1 MIKITADSRGVT
13 MAFKKAEQE
22 TDSFS
27 GKLRRAARNSYFGRL
42 RDDLKKVRQEARQAW
57 QQMSTLEKTTH
68 RMQRVGSLAAGVTA
82 AAWVLKEPVKKTMDF
97 DMRMRH
103 MSNTAY
109 AGESLDRRRVGVK
122 ELEAAINSA
131 VRSYGGNRDSAAGA
145 LDSIIASGVLQP
157 DAAMRMLPAIQK
169 AATGFNAE
177 TEDIAAIGIA
187 AVQNMKV
194 NADEIGKVL
203 DMAGKGGQEGGFEL
217 NNMARWLPE
226 QLAGAGN
233 AGMSGQKGIARV
245 IAMNQLAR
253 TTAGSADQA
262 GNNVS
267 GLIGKLKSSD
277 TLTAFKKEFDIDLT
291 DRYKK
296 GMLKGKDTMEVFAD
310 TLTEIVGKD
319 KKFAQAVKM
328 AEKAKAEGDK
338 SAATWEQISSV
349 MEGSVVGQVIRDKE
363 AGMALTAYMSN
374 RELGQE
380 IYQKVL
386 DAQGVV
392 DDNFQLVQEGSG
404 YKTQQGQNEKDI
416 KTQEAFEPFN
426 NMLGVAAEKLVQFS
440 QAFPQVSTVATGAGY
455 TGMALGA
462 AGLSASIFMRAG
474 GMGGSIAGGAGG
486 LARGVGGAGKWLG
499 RAAPWLTGAFGLYN
513 AYDIEQQQGM
523 SRQEK
528 NYAQW
533 RNMGSTGGAIGGM
546 MAGAAIGSVVPVIG
560 TAIGGAIGAWL
571 GSSGGE
577 WLADKVIDLKP
588 SASDPRRSAMG
599 FGPVVAEQTAQA
611 ITQSGEA
618 VVSQSQAVQQA
629 LIAQVAATKIGGEV
643 GIHITAAPG
652 LMVQANAVGNGNTQ
666 LNVGKTNTAAK

>member
-1 MIKITADSRGVT
+1 MSTSQQIMIKITADSRGVT
-13 MAFKKAEQE
+13 MAFKKAAQE

-42 RDDLKKVRQEARQAW
+42 RDDLKKVRQEARLAW

-68 RMQRVGSLAAGVTA
+68 RMQRVGSLAAGITA

-187 AVQNMKV
+187 AVKNMKV

-267 GLIGKLKSSD
+267 NLIGKLKSSD
-277 TLTAFKKEFDIDLT
+277 TLTAFNKKFDIDLT

-296 GMLKGKDTMEVFAD
+296 GMLEGKDTMEVFAD

-416 KTQEAFEPFN
+416 KTQEALEPFN
-426 NMLGVAAEKLVQFS
+426 NLLGVAAEKLVEFS
-440 QAFPQVSTVATGAGY
+440 QAFPQLSTWLTGAGY

-462 AGLSASIFMRAG
+462 AGIGGGVFMKAT
-474 GMGGSIAGGAGG
+474 GMSLPFFGGAGAG
-486 LARGVGGAGKWLG
+486 TGAG
-499 RAAPWLTGAFGLYN
+499 AAAGTGTSGWLTGMLSKLFS
-513 AYDIEQQQGM
+513 
-523 SRQEK
+523 SR
-528 NYAQW
+528 
-533 RNMGSTGGAIGGM
+533 
-546 MAGAAIGSVVPVIG
+546 V
-560 TAIGGAIGAWL
+560 L
-571 GSSGGE
+571 GSAGLLIHSESLNEGE
-577 WLADKVIDLKP
+577 YERILEMRRKQAEANGVDAKRQALGIGPELAKQAGD
-588 SASDPRRSAMG
+588 
-599 FGPVVAEQTAQA
+599 A
-611 ITQSGEA
+611 ITQSGHA
-618 VVSQSQAVQQA
+618 MLVQTQAVGQA
-629 LIAQVAATKIGGEV
+629 LITQVGATKIEGNINV
-643 GIHITAAPG
+643 NVSAAPG
-652 LMVQANAVGNGNTQ
+652 LNVWTSSVGNGNTQ

>member
-1 MIKITADSRGVT
+1 MSTSQQIMVKITADSRGVT
-13 MAFKKAEQE
+13 MAFKKAAQE

-267 GLIGKLKSSD
+267 NLIGKLKSSD
-277 TLTAFKKEFDIDLT
+277 TLTAFNKKFDIDLT

-296 GMLKGKDTMEVFAD
+296 GMLEGKDTMEVFAD

-416 KTQEAFEPFN
+416 KTQEALEPFN
-426 NMLGVAAEKLVQFS
+426 NLLGVAAEKLVEFS
-440 QAFPQVSTVATGAGY
+440 QAFPQLSTWLTGAGY

-462 AGLSASIFMRAG
+462 AGIGGGVFMKAT
-474 GMGGSIAGGAGG
+474 GMSLPFFGGAGAG
-486 LARGVGGAGKWLG
+486 TGAG
-499 RAAPWLTGAFGLYN
+499 AAAGTGTSGWLTGMLSKLFS
-513 AYDIEQQQGM
+513 
-523 SRQEK
+523 SR
-528 NYAQW
+528 
-533 RNMGSTGGAIGGM
+533 
-546 MAGAAIGSVVPVIG
+546 V
-560 TAIGGAIGAWL
+560 L
-571 GSSGGE
+571 GSAGLLIHSESLNEGE
-577 WLADKVIDLKP
+577 YERILEMRRKQAEANGVDAKRQALGIGPELAKQAGD
-588 SASDPRRSAMG
+588 
-599 FGPVVAEQTAQA
+599 A
-611 ITQSGEA
+611 ITQSGHA
-618 VVSQSQAVQQA
+618 MLVQTQAVGQA
-629 LIAQVAATKIGGEV
+629 LITQVGATKIEGNINV
-643 GIHITAAPG
+643 NVSAAPG
-652 LMVQANAVGNGNTQ
+652 LNVWTSSVGNGNTQ

>member
-1 MIKITADSRGVT
+1 MSTSQQIMIKITADSRGVT

-68 RMQRVGSLAAGVTA
+68 RMQRVGSLAAGITA

-267 GLIGKLKSSD
+267 NLIGKLKSSD
-277 TLTAFKKEFDIDLT
+277 TLTAFNKKFDIDLT

-296 GMLKGKDTMEVFAD
+296 GMLEGKDTMEVFAD

-426 NMLGVAAEKLVQFS
+426 NLLGVAAEKLVEFS
-440 QAFPQVSTVATGAGY
+440 QAFPQLSTWLTGAGY

-462 AGLSASIFMRAG
+462 AGIGGGVFMKAT
-474 GMGGSIAGGAGG
+474 GMSLPFFGGAGAG
-486 LARGVGGAGKWLG
+486 TGAG
-499 RAAPWLTGAFGLYN
+499 AAAGTGTSGWLTGMLSKLFS
-513 AYDIEQQQGM
+513 
-523 SRQEK
+523 SR
-528 NYAQW
+528 
-533 RNMGSTGGAIGGM
+533 
-546 MAGAAIGSVVPVIG
+546 V
-560 TAIGGAIGAWL
+560 L
-571 GSSGGE
+571 GSAGLLIHSESLNEGE
-577 WLADKVIDLKP
+577 YERILEMRRKQAEANGVDAKRQALGIGPELAKQAGD
-588 SASDPRRSAMG
+588 
-599 FGPVVAEQTAQA
+599 A
-611 ITQSGEA
+611 ITQSGHA
-618 VVSQSQAVQQA
+618 MLVQTQAVGQA
-629 LIAQVAATKIGGEV
+629 LITQVGATKIEGNINV
-643 GIHITAAPG
+643 NVSAAPG
-652 LMVQANAVGNGNTQ
+652 LNVWTSSVGNGNTQ

>member
-1 MIKITADSRGVT
+1 MSTSQQIMIKITADSRGVT

-109 AGESLDRRRVGVK
+109 AGESLDRRRAGVK

-267 GLIGKLKSSD
+267 NLIGKLKSSD
-277 TLTAFKKEFDIDLT
+277 TLTAFNKKFDIDLT

-296 GMLKGKDTMEVFAD
+296 GMLEGKDTMEVFAD

-426 NMLGVAAEKLVQFS
+426 NLLGVAAEKLVEFS
-440 QAFPQVSTVATGAGY
+440 QAFPQLSTWLTGAGY

-462 AGLSASIFMRAG
+462 AGIGGGVFMKAT
-474 GMGGSIAGGAGG
+474 GMSLPFFGGAGAG
-486 LARGVGGAGKWLG
+486 TGAG
-499 RAAPWLTGAFGLYN
+499 AAAGTGTSGWLTGMLSKLFS
-513 AYDIEQQQGM
+513 
-523 SRQEK
+523 SR
-528 NYAQW
+528 
-533 RNMGSTGGAIGGM
+533 
-546 MAGAAIGSVVPVIG
+546 V
-560 TAIGGAIGAWL
+560 L
-571 GSSGGE
+571 GSAGLLLHSESLNEGE
-577 WLADKVIDLKP
+577 YERILEMRRKQAEANGVDAKRQALGIGPELAKQAGD
-588 SASDPRRSAMG
+588 
-599 FGPVVAEQTAQA
+599 A
-611 ITQSGEA
+611 ITQSGDA
-618 VVSQSQAVQQA
+618 MLVQTQAVGQA
-629 LIAQVAATKIGGEV
+629 LITQVGATKIEGNINV
-643 GIHITAAPG
+643 NVSAAPG
-652 LMVQANAVGNGNTQ
+652 LNVWTSSVGNGNTQ

>member
-1 MIKITADSRGVT
+1 MSTSQQIMVKITADSRGVT
-13 MAFKKAEQE
+13 MAFKKAAQE

-42 RDDLKKVRQEARQAW
+42 RDDLKKVRQEARLAW

-68 RMQRVGSLAAGVTA
+68 RMQRVGSLAAGITA

-187 AVQNMKV
+187 AVKNMKV

-267 GLIGKLKSSD
+267 NLIGKLKSSD
-277 TLTAFKKEFDIDLT
+277 TLTAFNKKFDIDLT

-296 GMLKGKDTMEVFAD
+296 GMLEGKDTMEVFAD

-416 KTQEAFEPFN
+416 KTQEALEPFN
-426 NMLGVAAEKLVQFS
+426 NLLGVAAEKLVEFS
-440 QAFPQVSTVATGAGY
+440 QAFPQLSTWLTGAGY

-462 AGLSASIFMRAG
+462 AGIGGGVFMKAT
-474 GMGGSIAGGAGG
+474 GMSLPFFGGAGAG
-486 LARGVGGAGKWLG
+486 TGAG
-499 RAAPWLTGAFGLYN
+499 AAAGTGTSGWLTGMLSKLFS
-513 AYDIEQQQGM
+513 
-523 SRQEK
+523 SRVL
-528 NYAQW
+528 
-533 RNMGSTGGAIGGM
+533 
-546 MAGAAIGSVVPVIG
+546 GSVGLLLHSESLNEGEYERILEMRRKQAEANGVDAKRQALGIG
-560 TAIGGAIGAWL
+560 P
-571 GSSGGE
+571 E
-577 WLADKVIDLKP
+577 LAKQAGD
-588 SASDPRRSAMG
+588 
-599 FGPVVAEQTAQA
+599 A
-611 ITQSGEA
+611 ITQSGHA
-618 VVSQSQAVQQA
+618 MLVQTQAVGQA
-629 LIAQVAATKIGGEV
+629 LITQVGATKIEGNINV
-643 GIHITAAPG
+643 NVSAAPG
-652 LMVQANAVGNGNTQ
+652 LNVWTSSVGNGNTQ

>member
-1 MIKITADSRGVT
+1 MSTSQQIMIKITADSRGVT

-187 AVQNMKV
+187 AVKNMKV

-267 GLIGKLKSSD
+267 NLIGKLKSSD
-277 TLTAFKKEFDIDLT
+277 TLTAFNKKFDIDLT

-296 GMLKGKDTMEVFAD
+296 GMLEGKDTMEVFAD

-416 KTQEAFEPFN
+416 KTQEALEPFN
-426 NMLGVAAEKLVQFS
+426 NLLGVAAEKLVEFS
-440 QAFPQVSTVATGAGY
+440 QAFPQLSTWLTGAGY

-462 AGLSASIFMRAG
+462 AGIGGGVFMKAT
-474 GMGGSIAGGAGG
+474 GMSLPFFGGAGAG
-486 LARGVGGAGKWLG
+486 TGAG
-499 RAAPWLTGAFGLYN
+499 AAAGTGTSGWLTGMLSKLFS
-513 AYDIEQQQGM
+513 
-523 SRQEK
+523 SR
-528 NYAQW
+528 
-533 RNMGSTGGAIGGM
+533 
-546 MAGAAIGSVVPVIG
+546 V
-560 TAIGGAIGAWL
+560 L
-571 GSSGGE
+571 GSAGLLIHSESLNEGE
-577 WLADKVIDLKP
+577 YERILEMRRKQAEANGVDAKRQALGIGPELAKQAGD
-588 SASDPRRSAMG
+588 
-599 FGPVVAEQTAQA
+599 A
-611 ITQSGEA
+611 ITQSGHA
-618 VVSQSQAVQQA
+618 MLVQTQAVGQA
-629 LIAQVAATKIGGEV
+629 LITQVGATKIEGNINV
-643 GIHITAAPG
+643 NVSAAPG
-652 LMVQANAVGNGNTQ
+652 LNVWTSSVGNGNTQ

>member
-1 MIKITADSRGVT
+1 MSTSQQIMIKITADSRGVT
-13 MAFKKAEQE
+13 MAFKKAAQE

-42 RDDLKKVRQEARQAW
+42 RDDLKKVRQEARLAW

-267 GLIGKLKSSD
+267 NLIGKLKSSD
-277 TLTAFKKEFDIDLT
+277 TLTAFNKKFDIDLT

-296 GMLKGKDTMEVFAD
+296 GMLEGKDTMEVFAD

-416 KTQEAFEPFN
+416 KTQEALEPFN
-426 NMLGVAAEKLVQFS
+426 NLLGVAAEKLVEFS
-440 QAFPQVSTVATGAGY
+440 QAFPQLSTWLTGAGY

-462 AGLSASIFMRAG
+462 AGIGGGVFMKAT
-474 GMGGSIAGGAGG
+474 GMSLPFFGGAGAG
-486 LARGVGGAGKWLG
+486 TGAG
-499 RAAPWLTGAFGLYN
+499 AAAGTGTSGWLTGMLSKLFS
-513 AYDIEQQQGM
+513 
-523 SRQEK
+523 SR
-528 NYAQW
+528 
-533 RNMGSTGGAIGGM
+533 
-546 MAGAAIGSVVPVIG
+546 V
-560 TAIGGAIGAWL
+560 L
-571 GSSGGE
+571 GSAGLLIHSESLNEGE
-577 WLADKVIDLKP
+577 YERILEMRRKQAEANGVDAKRQALGIGPELAKQAGD
-588 SASDPRRSAMG
+588 
-599 FGPVVAEQTAQA
+599 A
-611 ITQSGEA
+611 ITQSGHA
-618 VVSQSQAVQQA
+618 MLVQTQAVGQA
-629 LIAQVAATKIGGEV
+629 LITQVGATKIEGNINV
-643 GIHITAAPG
+643 NVSAAPG
-652 LMVQANAVGNGNTQ
+652 LNVWTSSVGNGNTQ

>member
-1 MIKITADSRGVT
+1 MSTSQQIMIKITADSRGVT
-13 MAFKKAEQE
+13 MAFKKAAQE

-68 RMQRVGSLAAGVTA
+68 RMQRVGSLAAGITA

-187 AVQNMKV
+187 AVKNMKV

-267 GLIGKLKSSD
+267 NLIGKLKSSD
-277 TLTAFKKEFDIDLT
+277 TLTAFNKKFDIDLT

-296 GMLKGKDTMEVFAD
+296 GMLEGKDTMEVFAD

-426 NMLGVAAEKLVQFS
+426 NLLGVAAEKLVEFS
-440 QAFPQVSTVATGAGY
+440 QAFPQLSTWLTGAGY

-462 AGLSASIFMRAG
+462 AGIGGGVFMKAT
-474 GMGGSIAGGAGG
+474 GMSLPFFGGAGAG
-486 LARGVGGAGKWLG
+486 TGAG
-499 RAAPWLTGAFGLYN
+499 AAAGTGTSGWLTGMLSKLFS
-513 AYDIEQQQGM
+513 
-523 SRQEK
+523 SRVL
-528 NYAQW
+528 
-533 RNMGSTGGAIGGM
+533 
-546 MAGAAIGSVVPVIG
+546 GSVGLLVHSESLNEGEYERILEMRRKQAEANGVDAKRQALGIG
-560 TAIGGAIGAWL
+560 P
-571 GSSGGE
+571 E
-577 WLADKVIDLKP
+577 LAKQAGD
-588 SASDPRRSAMG
+588 
-599 FGPVVAEQTAQA
+599 A
-611 ITQSGEA
+611 ITQSGHA
-618 VVSQSQAVQQA
+618 MLVQTQAVGQA
-629 LIAQVAATKIGGEV
+629 LITQVGATKIEGNINV
-643 GIHITAAPG
+643 NVSAAPG
-652 LMVQANAVGNGNTQ
+652 LNVWTSSVGNGNTQ

>member
-1 MIKITADSRGVT
+1 MSTSQQIMVKITADSRGVT
-13 MAFKKAEQE
+13 MAFKKAAQE

-42 RDDLKKVRQEARQAW
+42 RDDLKKVRQEARLAW

-267 GLIGKLKSSD
+267 NLIGKLKSSD
-277 TLTAFKKEFDIDLT
+277 TLTAFNKKFDIDLT

-296 GMLKGKDTMEVFAD
+296 GMLEGKDTMEVFAD

-426 NMLGVAAEKLVQFS
+426 NLLGVAAEKLVEFS
-440 QAFPQVSTVATGAGY
+440 QAFPQLSTWLTGAGY

-462 AGLSASIFMRAG
+462 AGIGGGVFMKAT
-474 GMGGSIAGGAGG
+474 GMSLPFFGGAGAG
-486 LARGVGGAGKWLG
+486 TGAG
-499 RAAPWLTGAFGLYN
+499 AAAGTGTSGWLTGMLSKLFS
-513 AYDIEQQQGM
+513 
-523 SRQEK
+523 SR
-528 NYAQW
+528 
-533 RNMGSTGGAIGGM
+533 
-546 MAGAAIGSVVPVIG
+546 V
-560 TAIGGAIGAWL
+560 L
-571 GSSGGE
+571 GSAGLLLHSESLNEGE
-577 WLADKVIDLKP
+577 YERILEMRRKQAEANGVDAKRQALGIGPELAKQAGD
-588 SASDPRRSAMG
+588 
-599 FGPVVAEQTAQA
+599 A
-611 ITQSGEA
+611 ITQSGHA
-618 VVSQSQAVQQA
+618 MLVQTQAVGQA
-629 LIAQVAATKIGGEV
+629 LITQVGATKIEGNINV
-643 GIHITAAPG
+643 NVSAAPG
-652 LMVQANAVGNGNTQ
+652 LNVWTSSVGNGNTQ

>member
-1 MIKITADSRGVT
+1 MSTSQQIMVKITADSRGVT
-13 MAFKKAEQE
+13 MAFKKAAQE

-187 AVQNMKV
+187 AVKNMKV

-267 GLIGKLKSSD
+267 NLIGKLKSSD
-277 TLTAFKKEFDIDLT
+277 TLTAFNKKFDIDLT

-296 GMLKGKDTMEVFAD
+296 GMLEGKDTMEVFAD

-416 KTQEAFEPFN
+416 KTQEALEPFN
-426 NMLGVAAEKLVQFS
+426 NLLGVAAEKLVEFS
-440 QAFPQVSTVATGAGY
+440 QAFPQLSTWLTGAGY

-462 AGLSASIFMRAG
+462 AGIGGGVFMKAT
-474 GMGGSIAGGAGG
+474 GMSLPFFGGAGAG
-486 LARGVGGAGKWLG
+486 TGAG
-499 RAAPWLTGAFGLYN
+499 AAAGTGTSGWLTGMLSKLFS
-513 AYDIEQQQGM
+513 
-523 SRQEK
+523 SR
-528 NYAQW
+528 
-533 RNMGSTGGAIGGM
+533 
-546 MAGAAIGSVVPVIG
+546 V
-560 TAIGGAIGAWL
+560 L
-571 GSSGGE
+571 GSAGLLIHSESLNEGE
-577 WLADKVIDLKP
+577 YERILEMRRKQAEANGVDAKRQALGIGPELAKQAGD
-588 SASDPRRSAMG
+588 
-599 FGPVVAEQTAQA
+599 A
-611 ITQSGEA
+611 ITQSGHA
-618 VVSQSQAVQQA
+618 MLVQTQAVGQA
-629 LIAQVAATKIGGEV
+629 LITQVGATKIEGNINV
-643 GIHITAAPG
+643 NVSAAPG
-652 LMVQANAVGNGNTQ
+652 LNVWTSSVGNGNTQ

>member
-1 MIKITADSRGVT
+1 MSTSQQIMIKITADSRGVT

-267 GLIGKLKSSD
+267 NLIGKLKSSD
-277 TLTAFKKEFDIDLT
+277 TLTAFNKKFDIDLT

-296 GMLKGKDTMEVFAD
+296 GMLEGKDTMEVFAD

-426 NMLGVAAEKLVQFS
+426 NLLGVAAEKLVEFS
-440 QAFPQVSTVATGAGY
+440 QAFPQLSTWLTGAGY

-462 AGLSASIFMRAG
+462 AGIGGGVFMKAT
-474 GMGGSIAGGAGG
+474 GMSLPFFGGAGAG
-486 LARGVGGAGKWLG
+486 TGAG
-499 RAAPWLTGAFGLYN
+499 AAAGTGTSGWLTGMLSKLFS
-513 AYDIEQQQGM
+513 
-523 SRQEK
+523 SRVL
-528 NYAQW
+528 
-533 RNMGSTGGAIGGM
+533 
-546 MAGAAIGSVVPVIG
+546 GSVGLLLHSESLNEGEYERILEMRRKQAEANGVDAKRQALGIG
-560 TAIGGAIGAWL
+560 P
-571 GSSGGE
+571 E
-577 WLADKVIDLKP
+577 LAKQAGD
-588 SASDPRRSAMG
+588 
-599 FGPVVAEQTAQA
+599 A
-611 ITQSGEA
+611 ITQSGHA
-618 VVSQSQAVQQA
+618 MLVQTQAVGQA
-629 LIAQVAATKIGGEV
+629 LITQVGATKIEGNINV
-643 GIHITAAPG
+643 NVSAAPG
-652 LMVQANAVGNGNTQ
+652 LNVWTSSVGNGNTQ

>member
-1 MIKITADSRGVT
+1 MSTSQQIMIKITADSRGVT

-68 RMQRVGSLAAGVTA
+68 RMQRVGSLAAGITA

-267 GLIGKLKSSD
+267 NLIGKLKSSD
-277 TLTAFKKEFDIDLT
+277 TLTAFNKKFDIDLT

-296 GMLKGKDTMEVFAD
+296 GMLEGKDTMEVFAD

-416 KTQEAFEPFN
+416 KTQEALEPFN
-426 NMLGVAAEKLVQFS
+426 NLLGVAAEKLVEFS
-440 QAFPQVSTVATGAGY
+440 QAFPQLSTWLTGAGY

-462 AGLSASIFMRAG
+462 AGIGGGVFMKAT
-474 GMGGSIAGGAGG
+474 GMSLPFFGGAGAG
-486 LARGVGGAGKWLG
+486 TGAG
-499 RAAPWLTGAFGLYN
+499 AAAGTGTSGWLTGMLSKLFS
-513 AYDIEQQQGM
+513 
-523 SRQEK
+523 SRVL
-528 NYAQW
+528 
-533 RNMGSTGGAIGGM
+533 
-546 MAGAAIGSVVPVIG
+546 GSVGLLVHSESLNEGEYERILEMRRKQAEANGVDAKRQALGIG
-560 TAIGGAIGAWL
+560 P
-571 GSSGGE
+571 E
-577 WLADKVIDLKP
+577 LAKQAGD
-588 SASDPRRSAMG
+588 
-599 FGPVVAEQTAQA
+599 A
-611 ITQSGEA
+611 ITQSGHA
-618 VVSQSQAVQQA
+618 MLVQTQAVGQA
-629 LIAQVAATKIGGEV
+629 LITQVGATKIEGNINV
-643 GIHITAAPG
+643 NVSAAPG
-652 LMVQANAVGNGNTQ
+652 LNVWTSSVGNGNTQ

>member
-1 MIKITADSRGVT
+1 MSTSQQIMIKITADSRGVT

-267 GLIGKLKSSD
+267 NLIGKLKSSD
-277 TLTAFKKEFDIDLT
+277 TLTAFNKKFDIDLT

-296 GMLKGKDTMEVFAD
+296 GMLEGKDTMEVFAD

-426 NMLGVAAEKLVQFS
+426 NLLGVAAEKLVEFS
-440 QAFPQVSTVATGAGY
+440 QAFPQLSTWLTGAGY

-462 AGLSASIFMRAG
+462 VGIGGGVFMKAT
-474 GMGGSIAGGAGG
+474 GMSLPFFGGAGAG
-486 LARGVGGAGKWLG
+486 TGAG
-499 RAAPWLTGAFGLYN
+499 AAAGTGTSGWLTGMLSKLFS
-513 AYDIEQQQGM
+513 
-523 SRQEK
+523 SR
-528 NYAQW
+528 
-533 RNMGSTGGAIGGM
+533 
-546 MAGAAIGSVVPVIG
+546 V
-560 TAIGGAIGAWL
+560 L
-571 GSSGGE
+571 GSAGLLLHSESLNEGE
-577 WLADKVIDLKP
+577 YERILEMRRKQAEANGVDAKRQALGIGPELAKQAGD
-588 SASDPRRSAMG
+588 
-599 FGPVVAEQTAQA
+599 A
-611 ITQSGEA
+611 ITQSGDA
-618 VVSQSQAVQQA
+618 MLVQTQAVGQA
-629 LIAQVAATKIGGEV
+629 LITQVGATKIEGNINV
-643 GIHITAAPG
+643 NVSAAPG
-652 LMVQANAVGNGNTQ
+652 LNVWTSSVGNGNTQ

>member
-1 MIKITADSRGVT
+1 MSTSQQIMVKITADSRGVT
-13 MAFKKAEQE
+13 MAFKKAAQE

-42 RDDLKKVRQEARQAW
+42 RDDLKKVRQEARLAW

-68 RMQRVGSLAAGVTA
+68 RMQRVGSLAAGITA

-187 AVQNMKV
+187 AVKNMKV

-267 GLIGKLKSSD
+267 NLIGKLKSSD
-277 TLTAFKKEFDIDLT
+277 TLTAFNKKFDIDLT

-296 GMLKGKDTMEVFAD
+296 GMLEGKDTMEVFAD

-416 KTQEAFEPFN
+416 KTQEALEPFN
-426 NMLGVAAEKLVQFS
+426 NLLGVAAEKLVEFS
-440 QAFPQVSTVATGAGY
+440 QAFPQLSTWLTGAGY

-462 AGLSASIFMRAG
+462 AGIGGGVFMKAT
-474 GMGGSIAGGAGG
+474 GMSLPFFGGAGAG
-486 LARGVGGAGKWLG
+486 TGAG
-499 RAAPWLTGAFGLYN
+499 AAAGTGTSGWLTGMLSKLFS
-513 AYDIEQQQGM
+513 
-523 SRQEK
+523 SR
-528 NYAQW
+528 
-533 RNMGSTGGAIGGM
+533 
-546 MAGAAIGSVVPVIG
+546 V
-560 TAIGGAIGAWL
+560 L
-571 GSSGGE
+571 GSAGLLIHSESLNEGE
-577 WLADKVIDLKP
+577 YERILEMRRKQAEANGVDAKRQALGIGPELAKQAGD
-588 SASDPRRSAMG
+588 
-599 FGPVVAEQTAQA
+599 A
-611 ITQSGEA
+611 ITQSGHA
-618 VVSQSQAVQQA
+618 MLVQTQAVGQA
-629 LIAQVAATKIGGEV
+629 LITQVGATKIEGNINV
-643 GIHITAAPG
+643 NVSAAPG
-652 LMVQANAVGNGNTQ
+652 LNVWTSSVGNGNTQ

>member
-1 MIKITADSRGVT
+1 MSTSQQIMIKITADSRGVT

-187 AVQNMKV
+187 AVKNMKV

-267 GLIGKLKSSD
+267 NLIGKLKSSD
-277 TLTAFKKEFDIDLT
+277 TLTAFNKKFDIDLT

-296 GMLKGKDTMEVFAD
+296 GMLEGKDTMEVFAD

-416 KTQEAFEPFN
+416 KTQEALEPFN
-426 NMLGVAAEKLVQFS
+426 NLLGVAAEKLVEFS

-462 AGLSASIFMRAG
+462 AGIGGGVFMKAT
-474 GMGGSIAGGAGG
+474 GMSLPFFGGAGAG
-486 LARGVGGAGKWLG
+486 TGAG
-499 RAAPWLTGAFGLYN
+499 AAAGTGTSGWLTGMLSKLFS
-513 AYDIEQQQGM
+513 
-523 SRQEK
+523 SR
-528 NYAQW
+528 
-533 RNMGSTGGAIGGM
+533 
-546 MAGAAIGSVVPVIG
+546 V
-560 TAIGGAIGAWL
+560 L
-571 GSSGGE
+571 GSAGLLIHSESLNEGE
-577 WLADKVIDLKP
+577 YERILEMRRKQAEANGVDAKRQALGIGPELAKQAGD
-588 SASDPRRSAMG
+588 
-599 FGPVVAEQTAQA
+599 A
-611 ITQSGEA
+611 ITQSGHA
-618 VVSQSQAVQQA
+618 MLVQTQAVGQA
-629 LIAQVAATKIGGEV
+629 LITQVGATKIEGNINV
-643 GIHITAAPG
+643 NVSAAPG
-652 LMVQANAVGNGNTQ
+652 LNVWTSSVGNGNTQ

>member
-1 MIKITADSRGVT
+1 MSTSQQIMIKITADSRGVT

-267 GLIGKLKSSD
+267 NLIGKLKSSD
-277 TLTAFKKEFDIDLT
+277 TLTAFNKKFDIDLT

-296 GMLKGKDTMEVFAD
+296 GMLEGKDTMEVFAD

-426 NMLGVAAEKLVQFS
+426 NLLGVAAEKLVEFS
-440 QAFPQVSTVATGAGY
+440 QAFPQLSTWLTGAGY

-462 AGLSASIFMRAG
+462 AGIGGGVFMKAT
-474 GMGGSIAGGAGG
+474 GMSLPFFGGAGAG
-486 LARGVGGAGKWLG
+486 TGAG
-499 RAAPWLTGAFGLYN
+499 AAAGTGTSGWLTGMLSKLFS
-513 AYDIEQQQGM
+513 
-523 SRQEK
+523 SR
-528 NYAQW
+528 
-533 RNMGSTGGAIGGM
+533 
-546 MAGAAIGSVVPVIG
+546 V
-560 TAIGGAIGAWL
+560 L
-571 GSSGGE
+571 GSAGLLLHSESLNEGE
-577 WLADKVIDLKP
+577 YERILEMRRKQAEANGVDAKRQALGIGPELAKQAGD
-588 SASDPRRSAMG
+588 
-599 FGPVVAEQTAQA
+599 A
-611 ITQSGEA
+611 ITQSGHA
-618 VVSQSQAVQQA
+618 MLVQTQAVGQA
-629 LIAQVAATKIGGEV
+629 LITQVGATKIEGNINV
-643 GIHITAAPG
+643 NVSAAPG
-652 LMVQANAVGNGNTQ
+652 LNVWTSSVGNGNTQ

>member
-1 MIKITADSRGVT
+1 MSTSQQIMVKITADSRGVT
-13 MAFKKAEQE
+13 MAFKKAAQE

-42 RDDLKKVRQEARQAW
+42 RDDLKKVRQEARLAW

-68 RMQRVGSLAAGVTA
+68 RMQRVGSLAAGITA

-187 AVQNMKV
+187 AVKNMKV

-267 GLIGKLKSSD
+267 NLIGKLKSSD
-277 TLTAFKKEFDIDLT
+277 TLTAFNKKFDIDLT

-296 GMLKGKDTMEVFAD
+296 GMLEGKDTMEVFAD

-426 NMLGVAAEKLVQFS
+426 NLLGVAAEKLVEFS
-440 QAFPQVSTVATGAGY
+440 QAFPQLSTWLTGAGY

-462 AGLSASIFMRAG
+462 AGIGGGVFMKAT
-474 GMGGSIAGGAGG
+474 GMSLPFFGGAGAG
-486 LARGVGGAGKWLG
+486 TGAG
-499 RAAPWLTGAFGLYN
+499 AAAGTGTSGWLTGMLSKLFS
-513 AYDIEQQQGM
+513 
-523 SRQEK
+523 SR
-528 NYAQW
+528 
-533 RNMGSTGGAIGGM
+533 
-546 MAGAAIGSVVPVIG
+546 V
-560 TAIGGAIGAWL
+560 L
-571 GSSGGE
+571 GSAGLLIHSESLNEGE
-577 WLADKVIDLKP
+577 YERILEMRRKQAEANGVDAKRQALGIGPELAKQAGD
-588 SASDPRRSAMG
+588 
-599 FGPVVAEQTAQA
+599 A
-611 ITQSGEA
+611 ITQSGHA
-618 VVSQSQAVQQA
+618 MLVQTQAVGQA
-629 LIAQVAATKIGGEV
+629 LITQVGATKIEGNINV
-643 GIHITAAPG
+643 NVSAAPG
-652 LMVQANAVGNGNTQ
+652 LNVWTSSVGNGNTQ

>member
-1 MIKITADSRGVT
+1 MSTSQQIMIKITADSRGVT

-42 RDDLKKVRQEARQAW
+42 RDDLKKVRQEARLAW

-267 GLIGKLKSSD
+267 NLIGKLKSSD
-277 TLTAFKKEFDIDLT
+277 TLTAFNKKFDIDLT

-296 GMLKGKDTMEVFAD
+296 GMLEGKDTMEVFAD

-426 NMLGVAAEKLVQFS
+426 NLLGVAAEKLVEFS
-440 QAFPQVSTVATGAGY
+440 QAFPQLSTWLTGAGY

-462 AGLSASIFMRAG
+462 AGIGGGVFMKAT
-474 GMGGSIAGGAGG
+474 GMSLPFFGGAGAG
-486 LARGVGGAGKWLG
+486 TGAG
-499 RAAPWLTGAFGLYN
+499 AAAGTGTSGWLTGMLSKLFS
-513 AYDIEQQQGM
+513 
-523 SRQEK
+523 SR
-528 NYAQW
+528 
-533 RNMGSTGGAIGGM
+533 
-546 MAGAAIGSVVPVIG
+546 V
-560 TAIGGAIGAWL
+560 L
-571 GSSGGE
+571 GSAGLLIHSESLNEGE
-577 WLADKVIDLKP
+577 YERILEMRRKQAEANGVDAKRQALGIGPELAKQAGD
-588 SASDPRRSAMG
+588 
-599 FGPVVAEQTAQA
+599 A
-611 ITQSGEA
+611 ITQSGHA
-618 VVSQSQAVQQA
+618 MLVQTQAVGQA
-629 LIAQVAATKIGGEV
+629 LITQVGATKIEGNINV
-643 GIHITAAPG
+643 NVSAAPG
-652 LMVQANAVGNGNTQ
+652 LNVWTSSVGNGNTQ

>member
-1 MIKITADSRGVT
+1 MSTSQQIMIKITADSRGVT

-42 RDDLKKVRQEARQAW
+42 RDDLKKVRQEARLAW

-68 RMQRVGSLAAGVTA
+68 RMQRVGSLAAGITA

-267 GLIGKLKSSD
+267 NLIGKLKSSD
-277 TLTAFKKEFDIDLT
+277 TLTAFNKKFDIDLT

-296 GMLKGKDTMEVFAD
+296 GMLEGKDTMEVFAD

-416 KTQEAFEPFN
+416 KTQEALEPFN
-426 NMLGVAAEKLVQFS
+426 NLLGVAAEKLVEFS
-440 QAFPQVSTVATGAGY
+440 QAFPQLSTWLTGAGY

-462 AGLSASIFMRAG
+462 AGIGGGVFMKAT
-474 GMGGSIAGGAGG
+474 GMSLPFFGGAGAG
-486 LARGVGGAGKWLG
+486 TGAG
-499 RAAPWLTGAFGLYN
+499 AAAGTGTSGWLTGMLSKLFS
-513 AYDIEQQQGM
+513 
-523 SRQEK
+523 SR
-528 NYAQW
+528 
-533 RNMGSTGGAIGGM
+533 
-546 MAGAAIGSVVPVIG
+546 V
-560 TAIGGAIGAWL
+560 L
-571 GSSGGE
+571 GSAGLLIHSESLNEGE
-577 WLADKVIDLKP
+577 YERILEMRRKQAEANGVDAKRQALGIGPELAKQAGD
-588 SASDPRRSAMG
+588 
-599 FGPVVAEQTAQA
+599 A
-611 ITQSGEA
+611 ITQSGHA
-618 VVSQSQAVQQA
+618 MLVQTQAVGQA
-629 LIAQVAATKIGGEV
+629 LITQVGATKIEGNINV
-643 GIHITAAPG
+643 NVSAAPG
-652 LMVQANAVGNGNTQ
+652 LNVWTSSVGNGNTQ

>member
-1 MIKITADSRGVT
+1 MSTSQQIMIKITADSRGVT

-267 GLIGKLKSSD
+267 NLIGKLKSSD
-277 TLTAFKKEFDIDLT
+277 TLTAFNKKFDIDLT

-296 GMLKGKDTMEVFAD
+296 GMLEGKDTMEVFAD

-426 NMLGVAAEKLVQFS
+426 NLLGVAAEKLVEFS
-440 QAFPQVSTVATGAGY
+440 QAFPQLSTWLTGAGY

-462 AGLSASIFMRAG
+462 VGIGGGVFMKAT
-474 GMGGSIAGGAGG
+474 GMSLPFFGGAGAG
-486 LARGVGGAGKWLG
+486 TGAG
-499 RAAPWLTGAFGLYN
+499 AAAGTGTSGWLTGMLSKLFS
-513 AYDIEQQQGM
+513 
-523 SRQEK
+523 SRVL
-528 NYAQW
+528 
-533 RNMGSTGGAIGGM
+533 
-546 MAGAAIGSVVPVIG
+546 GSVGLLLHSESLNEGEYERILEMRRKQAEANGVDAKRQALGIG
-560 TAIGGAIGAWL
+560 P
-571 GSSGGE
+571 E
-577 WLADKVIDLKP
+577 LAKQAGD
-588 SASDPRRSAMG
+588 
-599 FGPVVAEQTAQA
+599 A
-611 ITQSGEA
+611 ITQSGHA
-618 VVSQSQAVQQA
+618 MLVQTQAVGQA
-629 LIAQVAATKIGGEV
+629 LITQVGATKIEGNINV
-643 GIHITAAPG
+643 NVSAAPG
-652 LMVQANAVGNGNTQ
+652 LNVWTSSVGNGNTQ

>member
-1 MIKITADSRGVT
+1 MSTSQQIMIKITADSRGVT

-68 RMQRVGSLAAGVTA
+68 RMQRVGSLAAGITA

-187 AVQNMKV
+187 AVKNMKV

-267 GLIGKLKSSD
+267 NLIGKLKSSD
-277 TLTAFKKEFDIDLT
+277 TLTAFNKKFDIDLT

-296 GMLKGKDTMEVFAD
+296 GMLEGKDTMEVFAD

-416 KTQEAFEPFN
+416 KTQEALEPFN
-426 NMLGVAAEKLVQFS
+426 NLLGVAAEKLVEFS
-440 QAFPQVSTVATGAGY
+440 QAFPQLSTWLTGAGY

-462 AGLSASIFMRAG
+462 AGIGGGVFMKAT
-474 GMGGSIAGGAGG
+474 GMSLPFFGGAGAG
-486 LARGVGGAGKWLG
+486 TGAG
-499 RAAPWLTGAFGLYN
+499 AAAGTGTSGWLTGMLSKLFS
-513 AYDIEQQQGM
+513 
-523 SRQEK
+523 SR
-528 NYAQW
+528 
-533 RNMGSTGGAIGGM
+533 
-546 MAGAAIGSVVPVIG
+546 V
-560 TAIGGAIGAWL
+560 L
-571 GSSGGE
+571 GSAGLLIHSESLNEGE
-577 WLADKVIDLKP
+577 YERILEMRRKQAEANGVDAKRQALGIGPELAKQAGD
-588 SASDPRRSAMG
+588 
-599 FGPVVAEQTAQA
+599 A
-611 ITQSGEA
+611 ITQSGHA
-618 VVSQSQAVQQA
+618 MLVQTQAVGQA
-629 LIAQVAATKIGGEV
+629 LITQVGATKIEGNINV
-643 GIHITAAPG
+643 NVSAAPG
-652 LMVQANAVGNGNTQ
+652 LNVWTSSVGNGNTQ

>member
-1 MIKITADSRGVT
+1 MSTSQQIMVKITADSRGVT
-13 MAFKKAEQE
+13 MAFKKAAQE

-68 RMQRVGSLAAGVTA
+68 RMQRVGSLAAGITA

-267 GLIGKLKSSD
+267 NLIGKLKSSD
-277 TLTAFKKEFDIDLT
+277 TLTAFNKKFDIDLT

-296 GMLKGKDTMEVFAD
+296 GMLEGKDTMEVFAD

-426 NMLGVAAEKLVQFS
+426 NLLGVAAEKLVEFS
-440 QAFPQVSTVATGAGY
+440 QAFPQLSTWLTGAGY

-462 AGLSASIFMRAG
+462 AGIGGGVFMKAT
-474 GMGGSIAGGAGG
+474 GMSLPFFGGAGAG
-486 LARGVGGAGKWLG
+486 TGAG
-499 RAAPWLTGAFGLYN
+499 AAAGTGTSGWLTGMLSKLFS
-513 AYDIEQQQGM
+513 
-523 SRQEK
+523 SRVL
-528 NYAQW
+528 
-533 RNMGSTGGAIGGM
+533 
-546 MAGAAIGSVVPVIG
+546 GSVGLLVHSESLNEGEYERILEMRRKQAEANGVDAKRQALGIG
-560 TAIGGAIGAWL
+560 P
-571 GSSGGE
+571 E
-577 WLADKVIDLKP
+577 LAKQAGD
-588 SASDPRRSAMG
+588 
-599 FGPVVAEQTAQA
+599 A
-611 ITQSGEA
+611 ITQSGHA
-618 VVSQSQAVQQA
+618 MLVQTQAVGQA
-629 LIAQVAATKIGGEV
+629 LITQVGATKIEGNINV
-643 GIHITAAPG
+643 NVSAAPG
-652 LMVQANAVGNGNTQ
+652 LNVWTSSVGNGNTQ

>member
-1 MIKITADSRGVT
+1 MSTSQQIMVKITADSRGVT
-13 MAFKKAEQE
+13 MAFKKAAQE

-187 AVQNMKV
+187 AVKNMKV

-267 GLIGKLKSSD
+267 NLIGKLKSSD
-277 TLTAFKKEFDIDLT
+277 TLTAFNKKFDIDLT

-296 GMLKGKDTMEVFAD
+296 GMLEGKDTMEVFAD

-426 NMLGVAAEKLVQFS
+426 NLLGVAAEKLVEFS
-440 QAFPQVSTVATGAGY
+440 QAFPQLSTWLTGAGY

-462 AGLSASIFMRAG
+462 AGIGGGVFMKAT
-474 GMGGSIAGGAGG
+474 GMSLPFFGGAGAG
-486 LARGVGGAGKWLG
+486 TGAG
-499 RAAPWLTGAFGLYN
+499 AAAGTGTSGWLTGMLSKLFS
-513 AYDIEQQQGM
+513 
-523 SRQEK
+523 SRVL
-528 NYAQW
+528 
-533 RNMGSTGGAIGGM
+533 
-546 MAGAAIGSVVPVIG
+546 GSVGLLVHSESLNEGEYERILEMRRKQAEANGVDAKRQALGIG
-560 TAIGGAIGAWL
+560 P
-571 GSSGGE
+571 E
-577 WLADKVIDLKP
+577 LAKQAGD
-588 SASDPRRSAMG
+588 
-599 FGPVVAEQTAQA
+599 A
-611 ITQSGEA
+611 ITQSGHA
-618 VVSQSQAVQQA
+618 MLVQTQAVGQA
-629 LIAQVAATKIGGEV
+629 LITQVGATKIEGNINV
-643 GIHITAAPG
+643 NVSAAPG
-652 LMVQANAVGNGNTQ
+652 LNVWTSSVGNGNTQ

>member
-1 MIKITADSRGVT
+1 MSTSQQIMIKITADSRGVT

-42 RDDLKKVRQEARQAW
+42 RDDLKKVRQEARLAW

-187 AVQNMKV
+187 AVKNMKV

-267 GLIGKLKSSD
+267 NLIGKLKSSD
-277 TLTAFKKEFDIDLT
+277 TLTAFNKKFDIDLT

-296 GMLKGKDTMEVFAD
+296 GMLEGKDTMEVFAD

-426 NMLGVAAEKLVQFS
+426 NLLGVAAEKLVEFS
-440 QAFPQVSTVATGAGY
+440 QAFPQLSTWLTGAGY

-462 AGLSASIFMRAG
+462 AGIGGGVFMKAT
-474 GMGGSIAGGAGG
+474 GMSLPFFGGAGAG
-486 LARGVGGAGKWLG
+486 TGAG
-499 RAAPWLTGAFGLYN
+499 AAAGTGTSGWLTGMLSKLFS
-513 AYDIEQQQGM
+513 
-523 SRQEK
+523 SR
-528 NYAQW
+528 
-533 RNMGSTGGAIGGM
+533 
-546 MAGAAIGSVVPVIG
+546 V
-560 TAIGGAIGAWL
+560 L
-571 GSSGGE
+571 GSAGLLLHSESLNEGE
-577 WLADKVIDLKP
+577 YERILEMRRKQAEANGVDAKRQALGIGPELAKQAGD
-588 SASDPRRSAMG
+588 
-599 FGPVVAEQTAQA
+599 A
-611 ITQSGEA
+611 ITQSGDA
-618 VVSQSQAVQQA
+618 MLVQTQAVGQA
-629 LIAQVAATKIGGEV
+629 LITQVGATKIEGNINV
-643 GIHITAAPG
+643 NVSAAPG
-652 LMVQANAVGNGNTQ
+652 LNVWTSSVGNGNTQ

>member
-1 MIKITADSRGVT
+1 MSTSQQIMIKITADSRGVT

-42 RDDLKKVRQEARQAW
+42 RDDLKKVRQEARLAW

-187 AVQNMKV
+187 AVKNMKV

-267 GLIGKLKSSD
+267 NLIGKLKSSD
-277 TLTAFKKEFDIDLT
+277 TLTAFNKKFDIDLT

-296 GMLKGKDTMEVFAD
+296 GMLEGKDTMEVFAD

-416 KTQEAFEPFN
+416 KTQEALEPFN
-426 NMLGVAAEKLVQFS
+426 NLLGVAAEKLVEFS
-440 QAFPQVSTVATGAGY
+440 QAFPQLSTWLTGAGY

-462 AGLSASIFMRAG
+462 AGIGGGVFMKAT
-474 GMGGSIAGGAGG
+474 GMSLPFFGGAGAG
-486 LARGVGGAGKWLG
+486 TGAG
-499 RAAPWLTGAFGLYN
+499 AAAGTGTSGWLTGMLSKLFS
-513 AYDIEQQQGM
+513 
-523 SRQEK
+523 SR
-528 NYAQW
+528 
-533 RNMGSTGGAIGGM
+533 
-546 MAGAAIGSVVPVIG
+546 V
-560 TAIGGAIGAWL
+560 L
-571 GSSGGE
+571 GSAGLLIHSESLNEGE
-577 WLADKVIDLKP
+577 YERILEMRRKQAEANGVDAKRQALGIGPELAKQAGD
-588 SASDPRRSAMG
+588 
-599 FGPVVAEQTAQA
+599 A
-611 ITQSGEA
+611 ITQSGHA
-618 VVSQSQAVQQA
+618 MLVQTQAVGQA
-629 LIAQVAATKIGGEV
+629 LITQVGATKIEGNINV
-643 GIHITAAPG
+643 NVSAAPG
-652 LMVQANAVGNGNTQ
+652 LNVWTSSVGNGNTQ

>member
-1 MIKITADSRGVT
+1 MSTSQQIMIKITADSRGVT

-267 GLIGKLKSSD
+267 NLIGKLKSSD
-277 TLTAFKKEFDIDLT
+277 TLTAFNKKFDIDLT

-296 GMLKGKDTMEVFAD
+296 GMLEGKDTMEVFAD

-426 NMLGVAAEKLVQFS
+426 NLLGVAAEKLVEFS
-440 QAFPQVSTVATGAGY
+440 QAFPQLSTWLTGAGY

-462 AGLSASIFMRAG
+462 AGIGGGVFMKAT
-474 GMGGSIAGGAGG
+474 GMSLPFFGGAGAG
-486 LARGVGGAGKWLG
+486 TGAG
-499 RAAPWLTGAFGLYN
+499 AAAGTGTSGWLTGMLSKLFS
-513 AYDIEQQQGM
+513 
-523 SRQEK
+523 SR
-528 NYAQW
+528 
-533 RNMGSTGGAIGGM
+533 
-546 MAGAAIGSVVPVIG
+546 V
-560 TAIGGAIGAWL
+560 L
-571 GSSGGE
+571 GSAGLLIHSESLNEGE
-577 WLADKVIDLKP
+577 YERILEMRRKQAEANGVDAKRQALGIGPELAKQAGD
-588 SASDPRRSAMG
+588 
-599 FGPVVAEQTAQA
+599 A
-611 ITQSGEA
+611 ITQSGHA
-618 VVSQSQAVQQA
+618 MLVQTQAVGQA
-629 LIAQVAATKIGGEV
+629 LITQVGATKIEGNINV
-643 GIHITAAPG
+643 NVSAAPG
-652 LMVQANAVGNGNTQ
+652 LNVWTSSVGNGNTQ

>member
-1 MIKITADSRGVT
+1 MSTSQQIMIKITADSRGVT

-267 GLIGKLKSSD
+267 NLIGKLKSSD
-277 TLTAFKKEFDIDLT
+277 TLTAFNKKFDIDLT

-296 GMLKGKDTMEVFAD
+296 GMLEGKDTMEVFAD

-416 KTQEAFEPFN
+416 KTQEALEPFN
-426 NMLGVAAEKLVQFS
+426 NLLGVAAEKLVEFS
-440 QAFPQVSTVATGAGY
+440 QAFPQLSTWLTGAGY

-462 AGLSASIFMRAG
+462 AGIGGGVFMKAT
-474 GMGGSIAGGAGG
+474 GMSLPFFGGAGAG
-486 LARGVGGAGKWLG
+486 TGAG
-499 RAAPWLTGAFGLYN
+499 AAAGTGTSGWLTGMLSKLFS
-513 AYDIEQQQGM
+513 
-523 SRQEK
+523 SRVL
-528 NYAQW
+528 
-533 RNMGSTGGAIGGM
+533 
-546 MAGAAIGSVVPVIG
+546 GSVGLLLHSESLNEGEYERILEMRRKQAEANGVDAKRQALGIG
-560 TAIGGAIGAWL
+560 P
-571 GSSGGE
+571 E
-577 WLADKVIDLKP
+577 LAKQAGD
-588 SASDPRRSAMG
+588 
-599 FGPVVAEQTAQA
+599 A
-611 ITQSGEA
+611 ITQSGHA
-618 VVSQSQAVQQA
+618 MLVQTQAVGQA
-629 LIAQVAATKIGGEV
+629 LITQVGATKIEGNINV
-643 GIHITAAPG
+643 NVSAAPG
-652 LMVQANAVGNGNTQ
+652 LNVWTSSVGNGNTQ

>member
-1 MIKITADSRGVT
+1 MSTSQQIMVKITADSRGVT
-13 MAFKKAEQE
+13 MAFKKAAQE

-42 RDDLKKVRQEARQAW
+42 RDDLKKVRQEARLAW

-187 AVQNMKV
+187 AVKNMKV

-267 GLIGKLKSSD
+267 NLIGKLKSSD
-277 TLTAFKKEFDIDLT
+277 TLTAFNKKFDIDLT

-296 GMLKGKDTMEVFAD
+296 GMLEGKDTMEVFAD

-426 NMLGVAAEKLVQFS
+426 NLLGVAAEKLVEFS
-440 QAFPQVSTVATGAGY
+440 QAFPQLSTWLTGAGY

-462 AGLSASIFMRAG
+462 AGIGGGVFMKAT
-474 GMGGSIAGGAGG
+474 GMSLPFFGGAGAG
-486 LARGVGGAGKWLG
+486 TGAG
-499 RAAPWLTGAFGLYN
+499 AAAGTGTSGWLTGMLSKLFS
-513 AYDIEQQQGM
+513 
-523 SRQEK
+523 SR
-528 NYAQW
+528 
-533 RNMGSTGGAIGGM
+533 
-546 MAGAAIGSVVPVIG
+546 V
-560 TAIGGAIGAWL
+560 L
-571 GSSGGE
+571 GSAGLLIHSESLNEGE
-577 WLADKVIDLKP
+577 YERILEMRRKQAEANGVDAKRQALGIGPELAKQAGD
-588 SASDPRRSAMG
+588 
-599 FGPVVAEQTAQA
+599 A
-611 ITQSGEA
+611 ITQSGHA
-618 VVSQSQAVQQA
+618 MLVQTQAVGQA
-629 LIAQVAATKIGGEV
+629 LITQVGATKIEGNINV
-643 GIHITAAPG
+643 NVSAAPG
-652 LMVQANAVGNGNTQ
+652 LNVWTSSVGNGNTQ

>member
-1 MIKITADSRGVT
+1 MSTSQQIMIKITADSRGVT

-42 RDDLKKVRQEARQAW
+42 RDDLKKVRQEARLAW

-267 GLIGKLKSSD
+267 NLIGKLKSSD
-277 TLTAFKKEFDIDLT
+277 TLTAFNKKFDIDLT

-296 GMLKGKDTMEVFAD
+296 GMLEGKDTMEVFAD

-426 NMLGVAAEKLVQFS
+426 NLLGVAAEKLVEFS
-440 QAFPQVSTVATGAGY
+440 QAFPQLSTWLTGAGY

-462 AGLSASIFMRAG
+462 AGIGGGVFMKAT
-474 GMGGSIAGGAGG
+474 GMSLPFFGGAGAG
-486 LARGVGGAGKWLG
+486 TGAG
-499 RAAPWLTGAFGLYN
+499 AAAGTGTSGWLTGMLSKLFS
-513 AYDIEQQQGM
+513 
-523 SRQEK
+523 SR
-528 NYAQW
+528 
-533 RNMGSTGGAIGGM
+533 
-546 MAGAAIGSVVPVIG
+546 V
-560 TAIGGAIGAWL
+560 L
-571 GSSGGE
+571 GSAGLLLHSESLNEGE
-577 WLADKVIDLKP
+577 YERILEMRRKQAEANGVDAKRQALGIGPELAKQAGD
-588 SASDPRRSAMG
+588 
-599 FGPVVAEQTAQA
+599 A
-611 ITQSGEA
+611 ITQSGHA
-618 VVSQSQAVQQA
+618 MLVQTQAVGQA
-629 LIAQVAATKIGGEV
+629 LITQVGATKIEGNINV
-643 GIHITAAPG
+643 NVSAAPG
-652 LMVQANAVGNGNTQ
+652 LNVWTSSVGNGNTQ

>member
-1 MIKITADSRGVT
+1 MSTSQQIMIKITADSRGVT

-42 RDDLKKVRQEARQAW
+42 RDDLKKVRQEARLAW

-187 AVQNMKV
+187 AVKNMKV

-267 GLIGKLKSSD
+267 NLIGKLKSSD
-277 TLTAFKKEFDIDLT
+277 TLTAFNKKFDIDLT

-296 GMLKGKDTMEVFAD
+296 GMLEGKDTMEVFAD

-426 NMLGVAAEKLVQFS
+426 NLLGVAAEKLVEFS
-440 QAFPQVSTVATGAGY
+440 QAFPQLSTWLTGAGY

-462 AGLSASIFMRAG
+462 AGIGGGVFMKAT
-474 GMGGSIAGGAGG
+474 GMSLPFFGGAGAG
-486 LARGVGGAGKWLG
+486 TGAG
-499 RAAPWLTGAFGLYN
+499 AAAGTGTSGWLTGMLSKLFS
-513 AYDIEQQQGM
+513 
-523 SRQEK
+523 SR
-528 NYAQW
+528 
-533 RNMGSTGGAIGGM
+533 
-546 MAGAAIGSVVPVIG
+546 V
-560 TAIGGAIGAWL
+560 L
-571 GSSGGE
+571 GSAGLLIHSESLNEGE
-577 WLADKVIDLKP
+577 YERILEMRRKQAEANGVDAKRQALGIGPELAKQAGD
-588 SASDPRRSAMG
+588 
-599 FGPVVAEQTAQA
+599 A
-611 ITQSGEA
+611 ITQSGHA
-618 VVSQSQAVQQA
+618 MLVQTQAVGQA
-629 LIAQVAATKIGGEV
+629 LITQVGATKIEGNINV
-643 GIHITAAPG
+643 NVSAAPG
-652 LMVQANAVGNGNTQ
+652 LNVWTSSVGNGNTQ

>member
-1 MIKITADSRGVT
+1 MSTSQQIMVKITADSRGVT
-13 MAFKKAEQE
+13 MAFKKAAQE

-187 AVQNMKV
+187 AVKNMKV

-267 GLIGKLKSSD
+267 NLIGKLKSSD
-277 TLTAFKKEFDIDLT
+277 TLTAFNKKFDIDLT

-296 GMLKGKDTMEVFAD
+296 GMLEGKDTMEVFAD

-416 KTQEAFEPFN
+416 KTQEALEPFN
-426 NMLGVAAEKLVQFS
+426 NLLGVAAEKLVEFS
-440 QAFPQVSTVATGAGY
+440 QAFPQLSTWLTGAGY

-462 AGLSASIFMRAG
+462 AGIGGGVFMKAT
-474 GMGGSIAGGAGG
+474 GMSLPFFGGAGAG
-486 LARGVGGAGKWLG
+486 TGAG
-499 RAAPWLTGAFGLYN
+499 AAAGTGTSGWLTGMLSKLFS
-513 AYDIEQQQGM
+513 
-523 SRQEK
+523 SRVL
-528 NYAQW
+528 
-533 RNMGSTGGAIGGM
+533 
-546 MAGAAIGSVVPVIG
+546 GSVGLLLHSESLNEGEYERILEMRRKQAEANGVDAKRQALGIG
-560 TAIGGAIGAWL
+560 P
-571 GSSGGE
+571 E
-577 WLADKVIDLKP
+577 LAKQAGD
-588 SASDPRRSAMG
+588 
-599 FGPVVAEQTAQA
+599 A
-611 ITQSGEA
+611 ITQSGHA
-618 VVSQSQAVQQA
+618 MLVQTQAVGQA
-629 LIAQVAATKIGGEV
+629 LITQVGATKIEGNINV
-643 GIHITAAPG
+643 NVSAAPG
-652 LMVQANAVGNGNTQ
+652 LNVWTSSVGNGNTQ

>member
-1 MIKITADSRGVT
+1 MSTSQQIMVKITADSRGVT
-13 MAFKKAEQE
+13 MAFKKAAQE

-42 RDDLKKVRQEARQAW
+42 RDDMKKVRQEARQAW

-267 GLIGKLKSSD
+267 NLIGKLKSSD
-277 TLTAFKKEFDIDLT
+277 TLTAFNKKFDIDLT

-296 GMLKGKDTMEVFAD
+296 GMLEGKDTMEVFAD

-416 KTQEAFEPFN
+416 KTQEALEPFN
-426 NMLGVAAEKLVQFS
+426 NLLGVAAEKLVEFS
-440 QAFPQVSTVATGAGY
+440 QAFPQLSTWLTGAGY

-462 AGLSASIFMRAG
+462 AGIGGGVFMKAT
-474 GMGGSIAGGAGG
+474 GMSLPFFGGAGAG
-486 LARGVGGAGKWLG
+486 TGAG
-499 RAAPWLTGAFGLYN
+499 AAAGTGTSGWLTGMLSKLFS
-513 AYDIEQQQGM
+513 
-523 SRQEK
+523 SRVL
-528 NYAQW
+528 
-533 RNMGSTGGAIGGM
+533 
-546 MAGAAIGSVVPVIG
+546 GSVGLLVHSESLNEGEYERILEMRRKQAEANGVDAKRQALGIG
-560 TAIGGAIGAWL
+560 P
-571 GSSGGE
+571 E
-577 WLADKVIDLKP
+577 LAKQAGD
-588 SASDPRRSAMG
+588 
-599 FGPVVAEQTAQA
+599 A
-611 ITQSGEA
+611 ITQSGHA
-618 VVSQSQAVQQA
+618 MLVQTQAVGQA
-629 LIAQVAATKIGGEV
+629 LITQVGATKIEGNINV
-643 GIHITAAPG
+643 NVSAAPG
-652 LMVQANAVGNGNTQ
+652 LNVWTSSVGNGNTQ

>member
-1 MIKITADSRGVT
+1 
-13 MAFKKAEQE
+13 
-22 TDSFS
+22 
-27 GKLRRAARNSYFGRL
+27 
-42 RDDLKKVRQEARQAW
+42 
-57 QQMSTLEKTTH
+57 
-68 RMQRVGSLAAGVTA
+68 
-82 AAWVLKEPVKKTMDF
+82 
-97 DMRMRH
+97 
-103 MSNTAY
+103 
-109 AGESLDRRRVGVK
+109 
-122 ELEAAINSA
+122 
-131 VRSYGGNRDSAAGA
+131 
-145 LDSIIASGVLQP
+145 
-157 DAAMRMLPAIQK
+157 
-169 AATGFNAE
+169 
-177 TEDIAAIGIA
+177 
-187 AVQNMKV
+187 
-194 NADEIGKVL
+194 
-203 DMAGKGGQEGGFEL
+203 
-217 NNMARWLPE
+217 MARWLPE

-267 GLIGKLKSSD
+267 NLIGKLKSSD
-277 TLTAFKKEFDIDLT
+277 TLTAFNKKFDIDLT

-296 GMLKGKDTMEVFAD
+296 GMLEGKDTMEVFAD

-426 NMLGVAAEKLVQFS
+426 NLLGVAAEKLVEFS
-440 QAFPQVSTVATGAGY
+440 QAFPQLSTWLTGAGY

-462 AGLSASIFMRAG
+462 VGIGGGVFMKAT
-474 GMGGSIAGGAGG
+474 GMSLPFFGGAGAG
-486 LARGVGGAGKWLG
+486 TGAG
-499 RAAPWLTGAFGLYN
+499 AAAGTGTSGWLTGMLSKLFS
-513 AYDIEQQQGM
+513 
-523 SRQEK
+523 SRVL
-528 NYAQW
+528 
-533 RNMGSTGGAIGGM
+533 
-546 MAGAAIGSVVPVIG
+546 GSVGLLLHSESLNAGEYERILEMRRKQAEANGVDAKRQALGIG
-560 TAIGGAIGAWL
+560 P
-571 GSSGGE
+571 E
-577 WLADKVIDLKP
+577 LAKQAGD
-588 SASDPRRSAMG
+588 
-599 FGPVVAEQTAQA
+599 A
-611 ITQSGEA
+611 ITQSGHA
-618 VVSQSQAVQQA
+618 MLVQTQAVGQA
-629 LIAQVAATKIGGEV
+629 LITQVGATKIEGNINV
-643 GIHITAAPG
+643 NVSAAPG
-652 LMVQANAVGNGNTQ
+652 LNVWTSSVGNGNTQ

>member
-1 MIKITADSRGVT
+1 MSTSQQIMVKITADSRGVT
-13 MAFKKAEQE
+13 MAFKKAAQE

-42 RDDLKKVRQEARQAW
+42 RDDLKKVRQEARLAW

-68 RMQRVGSLAAGVTA
+68 RMQRVGSLAAGITA

-187 AVQNMKV
+187 AVKNMKV

-267 GLIGKLKSSD
+267 NLIGKLKSSD
-277 TLTAFKKEFDIDLT
+277 TLTAFNKKFDIDLT

-296 GMLKGKDTMEVFAD
+296 GMLEGKDTMEVFAD

-416 KTQEAFEPFN
+416 KTQEALEPFN
-426 NMLGVAAEKLVQFS
+426 NLLGVAAEKLVEFS
-440 QAFPQVSTVATGAGY
+440 QAFPQLSTWLTGAGY

-462 AGLSASIFMRAG
+462 AGIGGGVFMKAT
-474 GMGGSIAGGAGG
+474 GMSLPFFGGAGAG
-486 LARGVGGAGKWLG
+486 TGAG
-499 RAAPWLTGAFGLYN
+499 AAAGTGTSGWLTGMLSKLFS
-513 AYDIEQQQGM
+513 
-523 SRQEK
+523 SRVL
-528 NYAQW
+528 
-533 RNMGSTGGAIGGM
+533 
-546 MAGAAIGSVVPVIG
+546 GSVGLLVHSESLNEGEYERILEMRRKQAEANGVDAKRQALGIG
-560 TAIGGAIGAWL
+560 P
-571 GSSGGE
+571 E
-577 WLADKVIDLKP
+577 LAKQAGD
-588 SASDPRRSAMG
+588 
-599 FGPVVAEQTAQA
+599 A
-611 ITQSGEA
+611 ITQSGHA
-618 VVSQSQAVQQA
+618 MLVQTQAVGQA
-629 LIAQVAATKIGGEV
+629 LITQVGATKIEGNINV
-643 GIHITAAPG
+643 NVSAAPG
-652 LMVQANAVGNGNTQ
+652 LNVWTSSVGNGNTQ